1 MLRARPGGQH
11 GSSYFPHAR
20 SEQGSH
26 TRTRCPSAQYTSG
39 APASVR
45 ALDGSRPRSIAD
57 ACRREAHRHA
67 TSKQGSK
74 QQASKHAQPPCTHIR
89 EQINKDMGERARA
102 QARKPA
108 SQQASKPSS
117 HHAGAAAQLDSIV
130 VAATVG
136 PSAEANLKAVAAAS
150 GCKQSSGSEASQQPG
165 ERALYSPV
173 CTHKERPLAARTS

>member
-1 MLRARPGGQH
+1 MRAGEKRTGMRQANKGASNKRASTRSHLAPIYA
-11 GSSYFPHAR
+11 SKSTKTWA
-20 SEQGSH
+20 SEQG
-26 TRTRCPSAQYTSG
+26 
-39 APASVR
+39 
-45 ALDGSRPRSIAD
+45 
-57 ACRREAHRHA
+57 
-67 TSKQGSK
+67 
-74 QQASKHAQPPCTHIR
+74 
-89 EQINKDMGERARA
+89 
-102 QARKPA
+102 RKPA
-108 SQQASKPSS
+108 SQQASKPAS